1 MLRAALLVVA
11 VTAAGAEIPVGAP
24 PLIGGAM
31 DALVFDGSH
40 FVLLQRSLRTS
51 LADDGTPLSS
61 TSGGDRVAMASSG
74 RGTLSISIS
83 HGNAYANDTILLAPA
98 DAASAAWDGARYA
111 VALRDGHRLALAF
124 VAENG
129 AVGDRIDVADNADNF
144 AVAACNGAVLAAWSS
159 GGSLFAR
166 TPSGEIVRI
175 GDGALSDAAA
185 GRDGFLVT
193 TLSGGMLVARHLDL
207 AGHPDAAYTV
217 APSAR
222 GARLVRE
229 RYAYAL
235 VWPDG
240 NRLLG
245 ERIDPFGGTIA
256 GPFTVAALDRE
267 IDDVAIAATAATT
280 LVAYSS
286 RGLFAKQIDDTTPA
300 KALPAHAARQSS
312 VHAAGPFVVWQQET
326 SSGSEIRVDD
336 AVAVANGTLED
347 AAFDGGIVRII
358 FRDAAGLW
366 SLRWPAG
373 SAPSPMASLPA
384 DAESLRVWN
393 DGNTIF
399 AQYPGSD
406 ERIVVD
412 RGAAQ
417 KGTPHVRWDGAAWV
431 VTWPEIVDAAT
442 AGFASMRI
450 GGAKTIFARA
460 PLPISLD
467 DWSDDEN
474 AVYYIRDGRLFMQ
487 RIDDAAHH
495 RRAAGR

>member
-1 MLRAALLVVA
+1 MLRAALLLLA
-11 VTAAGAEIPVGAP
+11 ATAIGAEIPVGAP

-51 LADDGTPLSS
+51 LANDGTPLSS

-74 RGTLSISIS
+74 RGTLSISIA
-83 HGNAYANDTILLAPA
+83 HGNAYANDTVLLAPA
-98 DAASAAWDGARYA
+98 DAAAAAWDGARYA
-111 VALRDGHRLALAF
+111 VALRDGHHLALAF
-124 VAENG
+124 VAESG
-129 AVGDRIDVADNADNF
+129 AAGGRIDVAGDADAF
-144 AVAACNGAVLAAWSS
+144 AIAARDGAVLTAWSS
-159 GGSLFAR
+159 AGSLFAR
-166 TPSGEIVRI
+166 TPSGEIVRL

-185 GRDGFLVT
+185 GLDGFLVT
-193 TLSGGMLVARHLDL
+193 TLSGGMLVARHLDP

-217 APSAR
+217 APSTR
-222 GARLVRE
+222 GARLARE

-245 ERIDPFGGTIA
+245 ERIDPFGGTMA

-267 IDDVAIAATAATT
+267 VDDAAIAATAATT
-280 LVAYSS
+280 LVAYASG
-286 RGLFAKQIDDTTPA
+286 GLFAKQIDDTTPA

-326 SSGSEIRVDD
+326 ASGSEIRVDD

-347 AAFDGGIVRII
+347 AAFAGGVVRII

-366 SLRWPAG
+366 SLPWPAG
-373 SAPSPMASLPA
+373 SAPSPVASLPV

-393 DGNTIF
+393 DSNTIF
-399 AQYPGSD
+399 AQYPGSG

-417 KGTPHVRWDGAAWV
+417 KGTPHARWDGAAWV
-431 VTWPEIVDAAT
+431 VTWPEIVDTAT

-450 GGAKTIFARA
+450 GAAKTIVATA
-460 PLPISLD
+460 PLPVSLD
-467 DWSDDEN
+467 DWSDTAQ
-474 AVYYIRDGRLFMQ
+474 AVYYIREGRLFMQ
-487 RIDDAAHH
+487 RIDAPR